1 MTLLSFRSSP
11 EDRRPGVGALEGH
24 PLGQLPREDLD
35 LIVALVLESG
45 SLKGLAKR
53 YRVSYPTIRSRLD
66 GVIRRLSAAV
76 EGRTPSPLQDLLAE
90 LIERGELHGPT
101 ARKILDAAR
110 RSAPHAGPS
119 AGPGMVEGS
128 QDGPVDQ

>member
-1 MTLLSFRSSP
+1 MASLSFNSVP
-11 EDRRPGVGALEGH
+11 ADWQPGAGALEGH
-24 PLGQLPREDLD
+24 PLAQLTPEDLD

-66 GVIRRLSAAV
+66 GVIRRLTAAV
-76 EGRTPSPLQDLLAE
+76 EGRTPSPLHDLLAD

-101 ARKILDAAR
+101 ARKILEAAR
-110 RSAPHAGPS
+110 SSATNAGL
-119 AGPGMVEGS
+119 GLVEGS
-128 QDGPVDQ
+128 LDGPVDQ